1 MQIKERE
8 ADVARLTVRAD
19 RVEAELDA
27 QRAALADAEDAV
39 ARERAVLQRRMAE
52 IEKRESAERT
62 DLDEAV
68 RTAAEASGG
77 RKGLLGRNGG
87 KSVEELHN
95 ALRTKEAE
103 LQSQERRL
111 SELNAALQRR
121 ESDLD
126 TYARKL
132 QRSAAAEAAN
142 GGVRPS
148 DFTVEEAE
156 GHDEPSHD
164 DDDPTRKRL
173 QFWSR

>member
-1 MQIKERE
+1 M
-8 ADVARLTVRAD
+8 RAD

-52 IEKRESAERT
+52 IEKREPPGATTSTRQSAPQQR
-62 DLDEAV
+62 
-68 RTAAEASGG
+68 RAAAARACSG
-77 RKGLLGRNGG
+77 RDGG

-132 QRSAAAEAAN
+132 QRSAAADAAN

-148 DFTVEEAE
+148 DFTVEEPEVRDA
-156 GHDEPSHD
+156 PSPD